1 MALTITGCATVGPNY
16 ERIEAQAPAAWHT
29 ELQGGVSVG
38 QTTAAELA
46 DWWTVLQDSQLASLE
61 ERAITGNLDLKEAQA
76 RIREAR
82 AMRGVSQ
89 AGLFPTLA
97 AEAVASKS
105 GSSASSGTGAERDVY
120 AVGFDAGWE
129 LDIFGGVK
137 RSVEAAQANLEVA
150 QEDQHDLLVS
160 LLAEVALN
168 YVEVRSYQSRLE
180 VSRANIS
187 TQQESYDLNRSRQQ
201 AGIIGELAVQES
213 LRILETS
220 RSLLPT
226 LETGL
231 EAAKNRL
238 ALLLG
243 ELPGQLHEEL
253 EIKHPLPS
261 LPISIVVGIPA
272 ETLRRRPDVRRAER
286 NVALQTARIGV
297 ATADLYP
304 KFRLFGSLGLEA
316 LSVGDLFQA
325 TSKTWGIGP
334 AASWKVFDAGAVR
347 RNIEAQNARHE
358 QALIQY
364 ESTVL
369 RALEDVENA
378 LFAYAKEQA
387 RRDSLNKAAV
397 AAERAEALAREQ
409 YQAGLVNFN
418 NVLDAQ
424 RSLLVLRDELVR
436 SEAAII
442 SNLIRLY
449 KALGGGW
456 ISAMTD
462 QELGQ
467 AETP

>member
-1 MALTITGCATVGPNY
+1 L
-16 ERIEAQAPAAWHT
+16 
-29 ELQGGVSVG
+29 
-38 QTTAAELA
+38 
-46 DWWTVLQDSQLASLE
+46 
-61 ERAITGNLDLKEAQA
+61 
-76 RIREAR
+76 
-82 AMRGVSQ
+82 
-89 AGLFPTLA
+89 
-97 AEAVASKS
+97 
-105 GSSASSGTGAERDVY
+105 
-120 AVGFDAGWE
+120 
-129 LDIFGGVK
+129 
-137 RSVEAAQANLEVA
+137 
-150 QEDQHDLLVS
+150 
-160 LLAEVALN
+160 
-168 YVEVRSYQSRLE
+168 
-180 VSRANIS
+180 
-187 TQQESYDLNRSRQQ
+187 
-201 AGIIGELAVQES
+201 
-213 LRILETS
+213 
-220 RSLLPT
+220 
-226 LETGL
+226 
-231 EAAKNRL
+231 
-238 ALLLG
+238 
-243 ELPGQLHEEL
+243 
-253 EIKHPLPS
+253 
-261 LPISIVVGIPA
+261 
-272 ETLRRRPDVRRAER
+272 
-286 NVALQTARIGV
+286 